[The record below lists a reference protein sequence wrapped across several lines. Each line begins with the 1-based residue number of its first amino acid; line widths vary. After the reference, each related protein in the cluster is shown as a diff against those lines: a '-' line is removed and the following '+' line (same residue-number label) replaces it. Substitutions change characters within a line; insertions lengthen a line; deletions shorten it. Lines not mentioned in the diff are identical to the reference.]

1 LCLGLRPRP
10 SVREEDER
18 TVAVELGI
26 DVEEAAGDL
35 VRFITRFVDR
45 AGASGG
51 VLGLSGGLDSATV
64 AFLAARAL
72 GPDRVWPFVL
82 PYRSSSAASLEAAEL
97 VTRKL
102 GLAATVMDI
111 TPQIDAYFREVGDQT
126 PLRIGNKAARER
138 MSILYDQAKAKGGL
152 VLGTGNRTERL
163 LGYTTLWGD
172 MACDLAPIGALLKT
186 QVRALAAALG
196 VPRAIIQTV
205 PSADLWPGQTDEG
218 ELGISY
224 ETADALLHLM
234 VDRRLGE
241 RDIARLGYERT
252 DIRRVRDLMRRSTHK
267 RRLPPTPPI
276 PEVRS
281 RKPRSG
287 RARRARRLD

>member
-1 LCLGLRPRP
+1 
-10 SVREEDER
+10 
-18 TVAVELGI
+18 VAVELRI
-26 DVEEAAGDL
+26 DVEEVAEDLAG
-35 VRFITRFVDR
+35 FIARRVAR

-64 AFLAARAL
+64 AFLAVRAL

-82 PYRSSSAASLEAAEL
+82 PYHSSSAASLRGAKL
-97 VTRKL
+97 VARKL
-102 GLAATVMDI
+102 DLSATVMDI

-126 PLRIGNKAARER
+126 PLRVGNKAARER
-138 MSILYDQAKAKGGL
+138 MSILYDHAKAKGCL
-152 VLGTGNRTERL
+152 VLGAGNRTERL

-172 MACDLAPIGALLKT
+172 MACDLAPIGGLLKT

-196 VPRAIIQTV
+196 VPQTIIRRP

-224 ETADALLHLM
+224 ETADALLHLI
-234 VDRRLGE
+234 VDRRLSEG
-241 RDIARLGYERT
+241 DIVALGYDRL
-252 DIRRVRDLMRRSTHK
+252 DLRRVRDLMRGSAHK

-276 PEVRS
+276 PEIVRGK
-281 RKPRSG
+281 RKPDRV
-287 RARRARRLD
+287 RRARGPG

>member
-1 LCLGLRPRP
+1 M
-10 SVREEDER
+10 
-18 TVAVELGI
+18 
-26 DVEEAAGDL
+26 
-35 VRFITRFVDR
+35 
-45 AGASGG
+45 
-51 VLGLSGGLDSATV
+51 LGLSGGLDSATV

-205 PSADLWPGQTDEG
+205 PSAGLWPGQTDEG

-241 RDIARLGYERT
+241 RDIAGLGYQRT
-252 DIRRVRDLMRRSTHK
+252 DIRRVRDLMRRSAHK

-281 RKPRSG
+281 RKPRSA
-287 RARRARRLD
+287 RTRRARRLD

>member
-1 LCLGLRPRP
+1 M
-10 SVREEDER
+10 
-18 TVAVELGI
+18 AVELGI
-26 DVEEAAGDL
+26 DVEEVAGDL
-35 VRFITRFVDR
+35 VRFIARVVER

-82 PYRSSSAASLEAAEL
+82 PYQSSSAGSLECAEL

-111 TPQIDAYFREVGDQT
+111 TPQIDAYFRVIGDET
-126 PLRIGNKAARER
+126 PLRVGNKAARER
-138 MSILYDQAKAKGGL
+138 MSIVYDHAKAKGAL

-172 MACDLAPIGALLKT
+172 MACDLAPIGGLLKT

-218 ELGISY
+218 EMGISY

-234 VDRRLGE
+234 IDRRLGE
-241 RDIARLGYERT
+241 RDIASLGYERA
-252 DIRRVRDLMRRSTHK
+252 DIRRVRDLMRRSAHK

-276 PEVRS
+276 PKIVPANRE
-281 RKPRSG
+281 SG
-287 RARRARRLD
+287 RARRARRSD